1 MADGQRPARRKRT
14 VNRARVLRTEWLTD
28 HLLRVVVGGE
38 TLAGFQVGENTDS
51 YVKLLFPV
59 PGVAYPEPFDID
71 AIRGEMPREAWPRM
85 RTYTVRA
92 FDPARRELTL
102 DFVVHGDEGL
112 AGPWAMNARPGDEM
126 LFLGPGGG
134 YAPDPDA
141 DWHLLVGD
149 ESALP
154 AIAASLEALP
164 AGVPVRVFVEVPT
177 PADEL
182 NLTTAANAEI
192 TWLHRNRGPVGD
204 GLVDAVRSLDFPTG
218 RVHAFVH
225 GEAGFVKQLRRLLR
239 IERGVP
245 MEWLSISGYWR
256 SGDDDEGWRAGK
268 ADWRR
273 GIETEEAAAGATA

>member
-1 MADGQRPARRKRT
+1 MADGERPVRRKRT
-14 VNRARVLRTEWLTD
+14 VNRARVLRTGWLSD
-28 HLLRVVVGGE
+28 HLLRVVVGGG
-38 TLAGFQVGENTDS
+38 TLGSFPAGEHTDS

-92 FDPARRELTL
+92 FDPERLELSL

-112 AGPWAMNARPGDEM
+112 AGPWAMNARPGDEV

-141 DWHLLVGD
+141 DWYLMVGD

-164 AGVPVRVFVEVPT
+164 AGVPARVFVEVPT
-177 PADEL
+177 QADEL
-182 NLTTAANAEI
+182 DLTTAADAEI
-192 TWLHRNRGPVGD
+192 AWLHRDGGTVGG
-204 GLVDAVRSLDFPTG
+204 GLVDAVRNLEFPPG

-239 IERGVP
+239 IDRGVP
-245 MEWLSISGYWR
+245 MERLSISGYWR

-273 GIETEEAAAGATA
+273 GIETEEVAAGATA